1 MESIL
6 IHTWRPWKLANFQ
19 DPPTSLVQLRPK
31 FFHPLDFQTPN
42 FKRNS
47 LPLPLQIMTNQ
58 LKENIIQGWLLHD
71 IRSFLQVGFCSQYQL
86 TNLVWLSIDFYLFS
100 WNQHRSQSFFKKLK
114 TSFSPSCYSEMMCW
128 GQGWSEASLSAFF
141 VALYSCMC
149 SCPKISQNDFYL

>member
-1 MESIL
+1 MTSMKIGQFSRPPHPSCPATSKIL
-6 IHTWRPWKLANFQ
+6 PPPWLW
-19 DPPTSLVQLRPK
+19 TS
-31 FFHPLDFQTPN
+31 N
-42 FKRNS
+42 FKRNP

-86 TNLVWLSIDFYLFS
+86 INLVWLSIDFYLFS

-149 SCPKISQNDFYL
+149 SCPKISQNDFHV

>member
-1 MESIL
+1 MKIGQFSRPPHPSCPATSKIL
-6 IHTWRPWKLANFQ
+6 PPPWLW
-19 DPPTSLVQLRPK
+19 TS
-31 FFHPLDFQTPN
+31 H
-42 FKRNS
+42 FKRNP

-86 TNLVWLSIDFYLFS
+86 INLVWLSIDFYLFS

-149 SCPKISQNDFYL
+149 SCPKISQNDFHL

>member
-1 MESIL
+1 MTSMKIGQFSRPPHPSCPATSKIL
-6 IHTWRPWKLANFQ
+6 
-19 DPPTSLVQLRPK
+19 PPPLLWTS
-31 FFHPLDFQTPN
+31 N
-42 FKRNS
+42 FKRNP

-86 TNLVWLSIDFYLFS
+86 INLVWLSIDFYLFS

-149 SCPKISQNDFYL
+149 ICPKVSQNDFDL